1 MYRVLVALGTTGV
14 HIILRK
20 MYGLRNVAAIFVRFV
35 KFMLVNIAF
44 GWLMDF
50 LIFERVNEAID
61 SFFTSMDEYGS
72 GVVGVEAEGVTGGSS
87 GENGRRGS

>member
-1 MYRVLVALGTTGV
+1 MALGTTGV

-20 MYGLRNVAAIFVRFV
+20 MYGLRNVAAIFVRFA

-61 SFFTSMDEYGS
+61 SFFTSMDKYEGDM
-72 GVVGVEAEGVTGGSS
+72 VGIEAEGATGGSS
-87 GENGRRGS
+87 GENGRRGD